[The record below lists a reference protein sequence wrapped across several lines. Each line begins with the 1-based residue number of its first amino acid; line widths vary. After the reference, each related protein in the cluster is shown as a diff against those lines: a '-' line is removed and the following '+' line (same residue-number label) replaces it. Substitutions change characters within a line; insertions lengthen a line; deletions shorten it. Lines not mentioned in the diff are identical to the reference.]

1 MRSACG
7 SQIRARPRFH
17 HARTPAANSARPRA
31 RAIFCY
37 EKFRKKV
44 LTNAVSL
51 GKIAFPGQN
60 RRAELFPTG
69 VVHNTYTT
77 GVRTMAKS
85 CPITRAQ
92 FAAKAP
98 ANLPCT
104 IDGQPINATPKTFST
119 GSLGFHANGK
129 VTLKIG
135 GVLVPCQVSLSI
147 TAIGSKDLPQDAS
160 TPEVQAAPAPAV
172 QDASKPAA

>member
-1 MRSACG
+1 
-7 SQIRARPRFH
+7 
-17 HARTPAANSARPRA
+17 
-31 RAIFCY
+31 
-37 EKFRKKV
+37 
-44 LTNAVSL
+44 
-51 GKIAFPGQN
+51 
-60 RRAELFPTG
+60 
-69 VVHNTYTT
+69 
-77 GVRTMAKS
+77 MAKS
-85 CPITRAQ
+85 CPISRAQ

-119 GSLGFHANGK
+119 GSLGFYANGK

-147 TAIGSKDLPQDAS
+147 TAIGSKDLPQESSTPAAQDAS
-160 TPEVQAAPAPAV
+160 SPVV